1 MGAVRADGVASPA
14 CRHNFAAGTKLV
26 LAGTIQFASC
36 IQAARQQ
43 LAGDYPHIMVPQV
56 LCCPAVPPSSNLNAR
71 LPSSNLNAR
80 LPLALACGQAA
91 ASGCLPGCSLPG
103 PTTCPGSPLAA
114 RRSQAR
120 PLSPGEVLGCTAPK
134 IAGQCDA
141 IVFVADGRFH
151 LEALMIANP
160 TVPAYRS
167 GRPPGA
173 STAPFGPCCTRQ
185 PAHAGRMPAQG
196 AKHPLTAAPC
206 SMRPSAASH
215 PLTFPRPHHTT
226 SVTLMTTPGTHTHSL
241 SLRSCCRY
249 DPYPRQ
255 LTRERYDHAGMQAA
269 RQAAIQAA
277 AGAASWGLVL
287 GTLGRQGNP
296 RILAQLQ
303 ELLRRQ
309 GRQFVTVLLSGAEE
323 GWALHEQHLVC
334 AWARALRCVC
344 PPQAAVPPTRGPWG
358 TAAHAL
364 APPPRWLPAEVS
376 PPKLAAL
383 SEGIDAWVQIACPRL
398 SIDWGEGFTQPTL
411 NPYEARVRLLGVLGR
426 VARAR
431 PQGLP
436 PGCRVHVRAW
446 CAATAGFPA
455 CGLSGRMGLVAG
467 SHWPPAS
474 PRSSPAAMWPNHPL
488 PPARRNPPAG
498 VCGAGGGARVVGGG
512 RGVPNGLLCGGW
524 RRLEQ
529 HLSPA
534 QAAGAWGAL
543 GDGPRGGRSSVGSVS
558 AGHGGWGPGA
568 GCRTLTLR
576 LPCNPRHYGDGSVI
590 GGGNGRRVATRNPGS
605 SNGSSTGL
613 MIGKFGRRSLLPAA
627 LRIWALRPVLD
638 HPK

>member
-1 MGAVRADGVASPA
+1 QVPADILHNAALNAAIALLPANYSFEVHKTLWRIRQAGARRVALQFPEGLLLYACVIADILEGFGGVDQTFILGDVTFGA
-14 CRHNFAAGTKLV
+14 CCVDDYSAAALGADFLVHYGHSCLVPVDVTSLPCMYVFVDIKMDTQHLVDSVRHNFAAGTKLV

-43 LAGDYPHIMVPQV
+43 LAGDYPHIMVP
-56 LCCPAVPPSSNLNAR
+56 
-71 LPSSNLNAR
+71 
-80 LPLALACGQAA
+80 
-91 ASGCLPGCSLPG
+91 
-103 PTTCPGSPLAA
+103 
-114 RRSQAR
+114 QAR

-160 TVPAYRS
+160 TVPAY
-167 GRPPGA
+167 
-173 STAPFGPCCTRQ
+173 
-185 PAHAGRMPAQG
+185 
-196 AKHPLTAAPC
+196 
-206 SMRPSAASH
+206 
-215 PLTFPRPHHTT
+215 
-226 SVTLMTTPGTHTHSL
+226 
-241 SLRSCCRY
+241 RY

-309 GRQFVTVLLSGAEE
+309 GRQFVTVLLS
-323 GWALHEQHLVC
+323 
-334 AWARALRCVC
+334 
-344 PPQAAVPPTRGPWG
+344 
-358 TAAHAL
+358 
-364 APPPRWLPAEVS
+364 EVS

-455 CGLSGRMGLVAG
+455 CGLSGRMGLEYPMDYYAADGGAWNSTYHRRKPRAPGGPLATARAAVA
-467 SHWPPAS
+467 
-474 PRSSPAAMWPNHPL
+474 AAWSAP
-488 PPARRNPPAG
+488 G
-498 VCGAGGGARVVGGG
+498 TAGGGLA
-512 RGVPNGLLCGGW
+512 
-524 RRLEQ
+524 
-529 HLSPA
+529 
-534 QAAGAWGAL
+534 
-543 GDGPRGGRSSVGSVS
+543 
-558 AGHGGWGPGA
+558 
-568 GCRTLTLR
+568 
-576 LPCNPRHYGDGSVI
+576 
-590 GGGNGRRVATRNPGS
+590 
-605 SNGSSTGL
+605 
-613 MIGKFGRRSLLPAA
+613 PAA
-627 LRIWALRPVLD
+627 AP
-638 HPK
+638 